1 MAGTIQQIA
10 DLAGVSRGT
19 VDRALNNRGRIKPEV
34 AAKIKEIADELGYQ
48 SNRGFRNPDKGQL
61 KLKIGIV
68 THLSKSS
75 FMIQVN
81 KGISQAAEELLERG
95 VEILLR
101 DSVIIDEKA
110 QLQAIE
116 ELEALG
122 IDGLAIMPVECDLI
136 RTKINQL
143 TEEKHI
149 PVITFNSDIVGTKRC
164 CFVGLDNRRSGYTA
178 AGLMGMLTGKKGKI
192 LIITGYFTNSVN
204 SLRVEGFIEE
214 TKRSFPDME
223 LLGVQSSFDEAQE
236 VERIIENTL
245 SMVPDLAGIFV
256 ASGGQAGVRQAFE
269 KLNSKR
275 RPYVIIYDLTPRNEK
290 ALLED
295 DVDFLID
302 QEGYEQG
309 YRPPFLLYD
318 MIVKGGSA
326 DREFVYTDINIK
338 TKYNL

>member
-81 KGISQAAEELLERG
+81 KGISQAAGELRERG

-214 TKRSFPDME
+214 TKRSFPNME

-318 MIVKGGSA
+318 MIVKGGFA